1 VEATAA
7 LQETAVALR
16 VVREVVVKVLNKL
29 HQKKLLP
36 SPENSDALVNFPPY

>member
-1 VEATAA
+1 VEATVA

-16 VVREVVVKVLNKL
+16 VEMVVVLKKF

-36 SPENSDALVNFPPY
+36 SPENSNALVNFPPY